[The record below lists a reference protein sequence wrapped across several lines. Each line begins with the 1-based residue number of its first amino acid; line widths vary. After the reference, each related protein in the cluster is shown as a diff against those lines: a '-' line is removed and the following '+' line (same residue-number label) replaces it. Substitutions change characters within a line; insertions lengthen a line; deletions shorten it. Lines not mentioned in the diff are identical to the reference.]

1 MRWNWQQPDWPA
13 FHYNAAA
20 LRPLEDHFLKGAGVA
35 VGSLAHLDEEERQGL
50 TLSLMAQEAVDSSA
64 IEGEILDRASVQS
77 SVALAPFMIAA
88 QLA

>member
-13 FHYNAAA
+13 FRYNAAA